1 MLLIFPTKLEYL
13 RKQRMN
19 IKSFTETKLEGVD
32 DAITNVLQSVYFVH
46 EQEVGTTN
54 MIIYQDKMRA
64 STLET
69 NGKYLTTIKPS
80 TSRQN
85 IFVTDKV
92 ADGDVKIMHI
102 STVKMWTDINTKT
115 KQGLPFETDKWHIW
129 IVW

>member
-1 MLLIFPTKLEYL
+1 
-13 RKQRMN
+13 MN

-32 DAITNVLQSVYFVH
+32 DAITNVLWSVYFVH

-54 MIIYQDKMRA
+54 VIIYQDKMRA
-64 STLET
+64 SILET
-69 NGKYLTTIKPS
+69 NRKYLATIKPS

-85 IFVTDKV
+85 VFVTDKV

-115 KQGLPFETDKWHIW
+115 KQGLPFKTDKCHI
-129 IVW
+129 